1 MSDPVPP
8 FLVFAASIG
17 IVALVL
23 HASLWR
29 ARLPGVREWAA
40 CAALISVSVLLPLP
54 HRQVAAPFALVLAG
68 LAGAASLACFYAGCQ
83 RLAGVQPN
91 RPVLAGAVVALGLVL
106 GGVAVGGGGQPA
118 MALANSVFAV
128 VFGASIAWRLLRPA
142 PTADIVR
149 PRRVTAGLAL
159 LMGLCAV
166 FDGAA
171 CTAHVR
177 VPMLFCIAEVAAA
190 MLPLAALMLVHDT
203 LLRRASDSTD
213 GDALTGLPSRKQFE
227 AAVRD
232 CLADPRTVH
241 PVALLVLELDRFD
254 RINDTVGSAGGDA
267 VLRDFAQLAGAQLR
281 ADTLVGRIGSETFGV
296 FLPGTAARAA
306 WQAGERLRAAAASRT
321 VATPGGDCVYT
332 VSGGIAAAEDGDTFE
347 RLYVR
352 ADLALYEARQTGRDV
367 IRVAHSALAGSAPGA

>member
-1 MSDPVPP
+1 MSDPIPP

-54 HRQVAAPFALVLAG
+54 HHQMAAPFALVLAG
-68 LAGAASLACFYAGCQ
+68 LAGAASLACFQAGCQ

-91 RPVLAGAVVALGLVL
+91 RAVLAGAVVALGLVL
-106 GGVAVGGGGQPA
+106 GGVAAAGGGQPA
-118 MALANSVFAV
+118 MALANGVFAV
-128 VFGASIAWRLLRPA
+128 VFGVSIAWHLLHPA
-142 PTADIVR
+142 PEAEVLR
-149 PRRVTAGLAL
+149 PRRILAGLAL
-159 LMGLCAV
+159 LVGLCGLLAGV
-166 FDGAA
+166 ASS
-171 CTAHVR
+171 AHVT
-177 VPMLFCIAEVAAA
+177 VPVLFCVSEVAAA

-213 GDALTGLPSRKQFE
+213 GDALTGLLSRKQFE

-232 CLADPRTVH
+232 SLTDPRTAR
-241 PVALLVLELDRFD
+241 PVALLVLELDHFERL
-254 RINDTVGSAGGDA
+254 NDTVGSTAGDA
-267 VLRDFAQLAGAQLR
+267 VLRDFAQLAGTQLR
-281 ADTLVGRIGSETFGV
+281 ADTLVGRIGADTFGV
-296 FLPGTAARAA
+296 LLPGTSARAA
-306 WQAGERLRAAAASRT
+306 WQAGERLRAAAAART

-332 VSGGIAAAEDGDTFE
+332 VSGGIAAAEEGDTFD

-367 IRVAHSALAGSAPGA
+367 IRVAHSALAGGAPGA